1 MGEINLLL
9 LLLLDESREQNV
21 KLEKKKT
28 DKNPFNSISIVYF
41 LWARLFT
48 KSFTTDEYYPSVY
61 FPRTGIM
68 DW

>member
-21 KLEKKKT
+21 KLEKRKPIKT
-28 DKNPFNSISIVYF
+28 PLIQF
-41 LWARLFT
+41 RLFIFYEPACLQ